1 MKSVSQLLADYG
13 AGDRDALDQLVP
25 LVYDELHRI
34 AASYL
39 SNERVGHT
47 LQPTALVNEAY
58 LRLVQAEDIAFENRS
73 HFLGIAARL
82 MRQILVDYARRHG
95 ARKRGGS
102 RQQVTLTDGV
112 AVDEGGQDVDLLS
125 LDEALTRLA
134 RKDDR
139 LARLVELRY
148 FGGLS
153 VEETAEVLGSSARTV
168 KRDWAAARVWLRR
181 SMAADNETGRG
192 PH

>member
-1 MKSVSQLLADYG
+1 MHSVSQLLVAHRN
-13 AGDRDALDQLVP
+13 GDREAFDRLVP

-39 SNERVGHT
+39 SHERAEHT

-58 LRLVQAEDIAFENRS
+58 IRLVQAEDLGFENRS

-82 MRQILVDYARRHG
+82 MRQILVDYARKHG
-95 ARKRGGS
+95 ARKRGG
-102 RQQVTLTDGV
+102 RRERVTLTEGV
-112 AVDEGGQDVDLLS
+112 AVEEGEPDVDLLA
-125 LDEALTRLA
+125 LDEALARLA
-134 RKDDR
+134 EKNER

-153 VEETAEVLGSSARTV
+153 VEETAEVLGSSPRTV

-181 SMAADNETGRG
+181 QMAAGDEA
-192 PH
+192 